1 MEQVLE
7 YIRGQKEAV
16 IEWWLNEVDKEYP
29 LFYNLDK
36 LREHGKLYFDL
47 VTAVHI
53 PVKEHPLFQHLP
65 EWCQI
70 LFLKKVPIVHVMHS
84 SHLFRQSVFKALSDA
99 PLDEGKLMKV
109 LAILSERIDT
119 YERQVTQYYTVHAH
133 AQLEDQEQR
142 LGEMH
147 DDKLNLIGKMA
158 ASMAHEIRN
167 PLTSIRGF
175 IKLIRDRLPEESLT
189 LVENYIH
196 IIETEFD
203 LIQSQITGFLTF
215 SRKPVEENFVLL
227 NIREQ
232 IHSALVLINPLLINN
247 NIELTVDLPHEMMFY
262 VQKTPIQQ
270 VISNLLNNSID
281 ALGSVSGERRIWITG
296 AEDEHWITL
305 KITNNGPKIP
315 DGIQHKLFQPFVTGR
330 EHGTGLGLAICKKI
344 MDNHQGDISFRSTD
358 NETEFILQ
366 FKKKGYGSIT
376 F

>member
-1 MEQVLE
+1 MEQALA
-7 YIRGQKEAV
+7 YIRRQKDAV
-16 IEWWLNEVDKEYP
+16 IEWWLNEFDKEYP
-29 LFYNLDK
+29 FFYNLDK

-53 PVKEHPLFQHLP
+53 PVQEHPLFQHLP

-109 LAILSERIDT
+109 LALLSERIDT
-119 YERQVTQYYTVHAH
+119 YERQVSLYYSVHAH

-142 LGEMH
+142 LDELH
-147 DDKLNLIGKMA
+147 DDKLSLIGKMA

-175 IKLIRDRLPEESLT
+175 IKLIRDRLPEESLV
-189 LVENYIH
+189 LVDNYIH

-215 SRKPVEENFVLL
+215 SKKPVEESFVLL
-227 NIREQ
+227 NVREQ
-232 IHSALVLINPLLINN
+232 IQSALVLINPLLINN
-247 NIELTVDLPHEMMFY
+247 NIELTVDLPQELTFY
-262 VQKTPIQQ
+262 VQKTPTQQ

-281 ALGSVSGERRIWITG
+281 ALSSVGRERRIWISG
-296 AEDEHWITL
+296 AEDDRWTIL

-315 DGIQHKLFQPFVTGR
+315 DEIQRKLFQPFVTGR
-330 EHGTGLGLAICKKI
+330 EHGTGLGLTICKKI
-344 MDNHQGDISFRSTD
+344 MDNHQGNISFCSTD
-358 NETEFILQ
+358 NETEFILK
-366 FKKKGYGSIT
+366 FKKS
-376 F
+376 